1 AGGLHRGDGVWN
13 RGANARVI
21 AAIEP
26 VDRSFDARH
35 GVLVRR
41 AAVKD
46 ERGGEVRAIG
56 GKAER
61 LAATPAKAGNKQFA
75 ARGRQLQRIIRDRVQ
90 VRGDLVG
97 IQVAHGFHG
106 LAFGEAAA
114 AAAVRAQ
121 AGEQVRSHGDVASGG
136 NLVGEILDPIGH
148 TKNLADQVAAAGYI
162 TVAPDQSWA
171 RVKGEADS
179 VQ

>member
-1 AGGLHRGDGVWN
+1 RHTRSKRDWSSDVCSSDLMTR
-13 RGANARVI
+13 ANARVI

-26 VDRSFDARH
+26 VDRSFDVRH

-75 ARGRQLQRIIRDRVQ
+75 AREIGRASCRERVWS
-90 VRGDLVG
+90 
-97 IQVAHGFHG
+97 A
-106 LAFGEAAA
+106 E
-114 AAAVRAQ
+114 
-121 AGEQVRSHGDVASGG
+121 GG
-136 NLVGEILDPIGH
+136 G
-148 TKNLADQVAAAGYI
+148 
-162 TVAPDQSWA
+162 
-171 RVKGEADS
+171 
-179 VQ
+179 